1 MIDRLVIALY
11 NEHRDELLE
20 QIKQGIGLSKRENY
34 VGIKNIGATC
44 HLNSLLQ
51 QLYHIND
58 FRRLIFKAFIDK
70 PSSIILKELS
80 FIFALLDKSIT
91 SSISAKDLTT
101 AFGWNRSTT
110 GSQQCSFELLNVL
123 IEALQQTSK
132 FLDEGLQE
140 LFKIQTSQILH
151 CPDCNFSSSKIEDF
165 YYITLDPPKSN
176 KEMRT
181 MNDIII
187 DSFKKEMVDWK
198 CSNCNANVQ
207 ASKYSEIKSLPRTL
221 ILHLNR
227 LNFDYNT
234 MRRQKLTYPISF
246 PSELKATVFYN
257 SNNDDEIKAKLDD
270 TYEFSSCV
278 IHTGSANGGHYKC
291 LARSNNNK
299 FLDCN
304 DELVTELTD
313 EEMTLL
319 FNPVQD
325 VVSKKHSLIHENGF
339 LFAYTLKDTNIGDTT
354 TTIPE
359 DVQLKVDEFNNKLV
373 ILQKLYTDVHQGM
386 LSINVLLEG
395 FKNFANIEA
404 LSTLAIDIH
413 NESTLDEL
421 LEFILQLISNNA
433 SIDDNEKQLIETLL
447 LVRFEQVRVCK
458 VAYNSTRS
466 RITETFGGKETM
478 SLKDLGIVTNS
489 FLMLEHR
496 DKDDNPFQ
504 EIRPG
509 DMTLRLMLWDK
520 EKYETESLDSLY
532 NQTIVLKAEKDPSL
546 LQLKNEI
553 IKTFTFDEEKYKA
566 AIIYHTDRDTLLL
579 NDDNKCLRRD
589 FKICLIDDIV
599 VDIISKV
606 VNNNTDNFSNNNNA
620 NTNTNPYYKETNEEE
635 SEALK
640 LLWSERNNIKLLFK
654 DPSSSQSD
662 SNYSVSVSLTSTLLE
677 LKSEIGTLLNIKA
690 NDFYICRNSA
700 GTLSLKEN
708 SKTLQEY
715 GLMDQTFIF
724 IKKGSGCAKGEIMMQ
739 FDYIDDTNEVD
750 LFSDSLPSSSKKTI
764 SLGEH
769 PILERIK
776 VVDLKKTI
784 FKLLSSSSIK
794 GISNVPVT
802 HNHIRLRDVRK
813 PNEFLRNDR
822 ILNRVMLG
830 LADGRKVIC
839 ECLKDAEVIDVSD
852 IIINVRLLSQ
862 RLDRLSRTV
871 PIIISK
877 TCQYLEFHN
886 LLYEKFRKYGDSG
899 SGGAYHFAKGYL
911 SGPPLT
917 TKTAAKLTWNG
928 RDAIATSSS
937 TIDGLPLSLRDG
949 KDNIITHILKY

>member
-1 MIDRLVIALY
+1 MIDKLVIALY

-34 VGIKNIGATC
+34 CGIKNLGATC

-58 FRRLIFKAFIDK
+58 FRRLIFKAFVDK

-91 SSISAKDLTT
+91 SSISAKDLTA

-132 FLDEGLQE
+132 FLDEELQE
-140 LFKIQTSQILH
+140 LFKIQTSQILL

-187 DSFKKEMVDWK
+187 DSFKKEIVDWK
-198 CSNCNANVQ
+198 CSNCNNHVQ
-207 ASKYSEIKSLPRTL
+207 ASKYSEIKSLPKTL

-257 SNNDDEIKAKLDD
+257 NNNDDDIKDKLDD
-270 TYEFSSCV
+270 MYEFSSCV

-313 EEMTLL
+313 EEITLL

-339 LFAYTLKDTNIGDTT
+339 LFAYTFKDTNIGD

-386 LSINVLLEG
+386 LSINILLEG
-395 FKNFANIEA
+395 FKNSANIEA
-404 LSTLAIDIH
+404 LSTLAIEIH

-421 LEFILQLISNNA
+421 LEYILQIISNKE
-433 SIDDNEKQLIETLL
+433 SIDENEKQLIETLL

-466 RITETFGGKETM
+466 RITETFGGKEKM
-478 SLKDLGIVTNS
+478 SLKELGIVTNS
-489 FLMLEHR
+489 FLMLEYR

-520 EKYETESLDSLY
+520 VKYETQSLDSLY

-553 IKTFTFDEEKYKA
+553 IKTLIVDEEKYKA
-566 AIIYHTDRDTLLL
+566 AIIYHTDRDTLLM
-579 NDDNKCLRRD
+579 NGDNKCLRKD
-589 FKICLIDDIV
+589 FKICLIDDII
-599 VDIISKV
+599 VDMIPKV
-606 VNNNTDNFSNNNNA
+606 FNNNTVNFFNNTST
-620 NTNTNPYYKETNEEE
+620 NTNTYYKETNEEE

-640 LLWSERNNIKLLFK
+640 LLWNERNNIKLLFK
-654 DPSSSQSD
+654 DPSSSLSD
-662 SNYSVSVSLTSTLLE
+662 SNYSVSVSLTSTLIE
-677 LKSEIGTLLNIKA
+677 LKSEIAQVLNIKP

-700 GTLSLKEN
+700 GTLSLKEG
-708 SKTLQEY
+708 SKTLQDY

-739 FDYIDDTNEVD
+739 FEYIDDTHEVD
-750 LFSDSLPSSSKKTI
+750 LFSDSHPNSSKKTI
-764 SLGEH
+764 NLGEY
-769 PILERIK
+769 PILEKIK
-776 VVDLKKTI
+776 VVDLKKTV

-794 GISNVPVT
+794 GISNIPIT
-802 HNHIRLRDVRK
+802 YNHIRLRDVRK

-839 ECLKDAEVIDVSD
+839 ECLKDAEVIEVSD

-862 RLDRLSRTV
+862 RLDRLSRAV

-886 LLYEKFRKYGDSG
+886 LLYEKFRKYDND

-928 RDAIATSSS
+928 RDTIATSSS

-949 KDNIITHILKY
+949 IDNIITQILNY